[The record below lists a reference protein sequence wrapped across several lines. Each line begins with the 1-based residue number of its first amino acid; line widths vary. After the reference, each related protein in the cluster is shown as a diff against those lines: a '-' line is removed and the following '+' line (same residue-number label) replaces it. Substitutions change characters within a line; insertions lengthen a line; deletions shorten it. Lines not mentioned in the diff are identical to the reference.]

1 MFYFQGDLYLEAF
14 APLVNSVLEGFNGT
28 IFAYGQTGAGKTF
41 TMEGVRDNAT
51 LMGVIPRTF
60 AHIFDDHISNAPR
73 EEKYLVTASY
83 LEIYQEEIR
92 LVETHTEWIKIL
104 DTVVWLLSH
113 CSKIS
118 PKMGE

>member
-14 APLVNSVLEGFNGT
+14 APLVNSVLQGFNGT

-92 LVETHTEWIKIL
+92 LAETHTEWIKIPV
-104 DTVVWLLSH
+104 TVVWLLSH

>member
-1 MFYFQGDLYLEAF
+1 MRGVLLNMFYFQGDLYLEAF
-14 APLVNSVLEGFNGT
+14 APLVNSVLQGFNGT

-92 LVETHTEWIKIL
+92 LAETHTEWIKIRAQ
-104 DTVVWLLSH
+104 WS
-113 CSKIS
+113 
-118 PKMGE
+118 GY